1 MATSF
6 GTIIR
11 AGRGGRQRGSG
22 RDASRL
28 ESAVRA
34 TLRSVEPYLVL
45 HIDPRLVVVDKLANV
60 PAAPDPSGDASI
72 RAMVAQRFDCAFLEA
87 PHRLDRRV
95 TGALAFARSAQAAAI
110 LSEAFRLR
118 KVRKIYLAVVERA
131 PEAETGVLVHRLR
144 HDGRR
149 NVSRV
154 ESVDPALAAGWEA
167 DARAG
172 RAVPSEIAVLAWRR
186 AALSERY
193 ALVEVE
199 LLTGRHHQVRAQL
212 AAGLSPIRGDLKYGA
227 RRSCGNGLVM
237 LHAWKLSL
245 PPVGKTPALEIEAP
259 LPADEPLWSAF
270 PGYPVARAENQASM

>member
-1 MATSF
+1 M
-6 GTIIR
+6 
-11 AGRGGRQRGSG
+11 
-22 RDASRL
+22 
-28 ESAVRA
+28 
-34 TLRSVEPYLVL
+34 EPYLVL
-45 HIDPRLVVVDKLANV
+45 HSDPRLVVVDKLANL
-60 PAAPDPSGDASI
+60 PAAPDPTGDISV
-72 RAMVAQRFDCAFLEA
+72 RSLVAEKFGCAFLEA

-95 TGALAFARSAQAAAI
+95 TGALAFARSAQAAAA

-118 KVRKIYLAVVERA
+118 RVRKTYLAVVERA
-131 PEAETGVLVHRLR
+131 PESESCVLVHRLR

-154 ESVDPALAAGWEA
+154 ETVDPKLASAWEG

-172 RAVPSEIAVLAWRR
+172 RAVPPEIAVLAWRR
-186 AALSERY
+186 AALSEHY

-227 RRSCGNGLVM
+227 RRSCRNGLVM

-245 PPVGKTPALEIEAP
+245 PPVGKTAALELEAP

-270 PGYPVARAENQASM
+270 PGYPIARADNPASM

>member
-1 MATSF
+1 M
-6 GTIIR
+6 
-11 AGRGGRQRGSG
+11 
-22 RDASRL
+22 
-28 ESAVRA
+28 
-34 TLRSVEPYLVL
+34 EPYLVL
-45 HIDPRLVVVDKLANV
+45 HADPRLIVVDKLANV
-60 PAAPDPSGDASI
+60 PAAPDPSGDPSV
-72 RAMVAQRFDCAFLEA
+72 RSMVAERFGCAFLEA

-95 TGALAFARSAQAAAI
+95 TGALAFARSAQAAAV

-118 KVRKIYLAVVERA
+118 SVRKTYLAVVERA
-131 PEAETGVLVHRLR
+131 PEAEEGVLVHRLR

-154 ESVDPALAAGWEA
+154 EQVAPDLASGWEA

-172 RAVPSEIAVLAWRR
+172 RAVPPEIAVLAWRR

-227 RRSCGNGLVM
+227 RRSCRNGLVM

-245 PPVGKTPALEIEAP
+245 PAIGKTEALQLEAP

-270 PGYPVARAENQASM
+270 PGYPVSRADEPSSI

>member
-1 MATSF
+1 M
-6 GTIIR
+6 
-11 AGRGGRQRGSG
+11 
-22 RDASRL
+22 
-28 ESAVRA
+28 
-34 TLRSVEPYLVL
+34 EPYLVL
-45 HIDPRLVVVDKLANV
+45 HADPRLVVVDKLSNI
-60 PAAPDPSGDASI
+60 PASPDPSGDVSV
-72 RAMVAQRFDCAFLEA
+72 RSMVAERFGCAFLEA

-118 KVRKIYLAVVERA
+118 RVRKTYLAVVERA
-131 PEAETGVLVHRLR
+131 PDEEAGCLVHKLR

-154 ESVDPALAAGWEA
+154 EKVAPELAAGWEA

-172 RAVPSEIAVLAWRR
+172 RAVPPEVAVLTWRR
-186 AALSERY
+186 AALSDHY

-212 AAGLSPIRGDLKYGA
+212 AAGLSPVRGDLKYGA
-227 RRSCGNGLVM
+227 RRSCRNGLVM

-245 PPVGKTPALEIEAP
+245 PPVGKTAALELEAP
-259 LPADEPLWSAF
+259 LPADEALWSAF
-270 PGYPVARAENQASM
+270 PGYPIAREDLPTSM